1 MVNTLKSDSYSNFST
16 TEPTTILIASS
27 TKSSNFP
34 NFPKF
39 PDFPDFPDYSK
50 LRFKTISK
58 LINWLESN
66 TNKSIDKVS
75 ELDSI
80 YLIILKFI
88 VLSSLIYLLLQ
99 NMSPPLLMNK
109 QKQIMKSKSLLV
121 SMVLAFLVCCIE

>member
-1 MVNTLKSDSYSNFST
+1 MVNTINSDSYSNFTT

-27 TKSSNFP
+27 TNS
-34 NFPKF
+34 
-39 PDFPDFPDYSK
+39 PDFSK
-50 LRFKTISK
+50 YRFKTISK

-66 TNKSIDKVS
+66 TNRSIDKVS

-80 YLIILKFI
+80 YLILLKFI
-88 VLSSLIYLLLQ
+88 IVTSIIYLILQ

-121 SMVLAFLVCCIE
+121 SMVLGFLVCSLE